1 MSNQNTKLIILLV
14 EIELAL
20 KVINARYSLQDSYTP
35 NSVDLATR
43 NELFNLGKKFALA
56 LERRKLCKPNSIVE
70 EVSFS
75 IYKCITRLPIAPKQF
90 FYDGQFCI

>member
-1 MSNQNTKLIILLV
+1 MIILLV

-20 KVINARYSLQDSYTP
+20 KVLNAKYNLQDAHTSHF
-35 NSVDLATR
+35 VDLATR
-43 NELFNLGKKFALA
+43 NELFNLGEKFAEA

-75 IYKCITRLPIAPKQF
+75 IYKCIARLPIAPKQF